1 MDYVNLL
8 NEEQREAVMAAPGP
22 ILVVAGAGSGKT
34 RALTYRVAYLL
45 DNGVE
50 PSRIVLA
57 TFTNKA
63 ARQMLERVSR
73 LISHGTEAIWGGTFH
88 HLAHRLLRRHAALAG
103 YDPSFTILDR
113 SDSAELLSKCY
124 EEMKLSRSEVHFP
137 RREGALEIFG
147 LAANRETPLEK
158 LIAEEFPH
166 FSEQTER
173 LVELSRLYRKRKQK
187 ASVVDYDD
195 LLSEAVRLLR
205 DQNDLREEYQNRFH
219 HILVDE
225 YQDTSRLQA
234 DFIHLLAAGHRQ
246 IMAVGDDAQS
256 IYSWRGADIRNM
268 LAFPERYPDSRVL
281 YLRANYRSTPE
292 ILSLANA
299 AIAANRFQF
308 PKELA
313 PVRKS
318 HRLKPAV
325 VCCPTAGVQASFV
338 ASQIQTLQR
347 EGLPLQEIAI
357 LYRAHFHAL
366 EVQLELTRAG
376 IPFEITSGL
385 RFFEQAHLKDVAAFL
400 RLATNP
406 RDSVAFFRVVRM
418 FPGVGEKTAGR
429 LWEDF
434 TQKSDLASVV
444 PPKSCAA
451 AWNRWISLQR
461 EIASPELCRLPAS
474 QIEKVI
480 DGFYR
485 EHVESQHADAAHR
498 LEDLAQLV
506 SFAADFPDTESLL
519 TQLTLLTNTDRSN
532 SPDGVH
538 LSTIHQAKGLEWR
551 AVFVIMLAD
560 GLFPSSRSTESL
572 IGEEEERRLFYV
584 ATTRAQDYLFLIY
597 PRYRASSYGENSLR
611 PSRFLVEIP
620 RDLYSDIR
628 TSRAGGRPIE

>member
-1 MDYVNLL
+1 MIDYEKLL
-8 NEEQREAVMAAPGP
+8 NEEQRQAVTAPPGP

-50 PSRIVLA
+50 PSRILLA

-63 ARQMLERVSR
+63 ARQMLERVAQ
-73 LISHGTEAIWGGTFH
+73 LIPHGIEAIWGGTFH
-88 HLAHRLLRRHAALAG
+88 HLAHRILRRHASLAG

-113 SDSAELLSKCY
+113 SDSAELLSECY
-124 EEMKLSRSEVHFP
+124 DELKLARCGLRFP

-147 LAANRETPLEK
+147 LAANREIPLET

-166 FSEQTER
+166 FSEQTDR
-173 LVELSRLYRKRKQK
+173 LVELARLYRRRKQK
-187 ASVVDYDD
+187 ASAVDYDD
-195 LLSEAVRLLR
+195 LLSETVRLLR
-205 DQNDLREEYQNRFH
+205 EQETLRTEYQDRFH

-234 DFIHLLAAGHRQ
+234 DFIHLLASGHRQ

-268 LAFPERYPDSRVL
+268 LSFPERYPGSRTL

-313 PVRKS
+313 PVRKGL
-318 HRLKPAV
+318 RLKPLV
-325 VCCPTAGVQASFV
+325 VCCPTANAQASFV
-338 ASQIQTLQR
+338 ASRIQELHR
-347 EGLPLQEIAI
+347 EGIPWEEIAI

-366 EVQLELTRAG
+366 EIQLELTRTG

-400 RLATNP
+400 RLAVNP
-406 RDSVAFFRVVRM
+406 RDSVAFSRVVRM
-418 FPGVGEKTAGR
+418 FPGIGEKTAGR
-429 LWEDF
+429 LWEEF
-434 TQKSDLASVV
+434 ARKGDLASVV
-444 PPKSCAA
+444 PPKSCGT
-451 AWNRWISLQR
+451 AWQEWVKLHR
-461 EIASPELCRLPAS
+461 EISSPELRCRPGA

-480 DGFYR
+480 ETFYR
-485 EHVESQHADAAHR
+485 TYLESQHADAAHR
-498 LEDLAQLV
+498 LEDLSQLV
-506 SFAADFPDTESLL
+506 SFAAGFPDTESLL
-519 TQLTLLTNTDRSN
+519 TQLTLLTNTDRAASRE
-532 SPDGVH
+532 GVQ
-538 LSTIHQAKGLEWR
+538 LSTIHQAKGLEWQ

-560 GLFPSSRSTESL
+560 GLFPSGRSAESL
-572 IGEEEERRLFYV
+572 MGEEEERRLFYV
-584 ATTRAQDYLFLIY
+584 ATTRARDRLFLVY
-597 PRYRASSYGENSLR
+597 PRYRASQYGENSLR
-611 PSRFLVEIP
+611 PSRFLAEIP
-620 RDLYSDIR
+620 RELYTDL
-628 TSRAGGRPIE
+628 RPG

>member
-1 MDYVNLL
+1 MIDYVKLL
-8 NEEQREAVMAAPGP
+8 NEEQREAVTAAPGP

-50 PSRIVLA
+50 PSRILLA

-63 ARQMLERVSR
+63 ARQMLERVAR
-73 LISHGTEAIWGGTFH
+73 LIPHGTEAIWGGTFH
-88 HLAHRLLRRHAALAG
+88 HLAHRLLRRHASLAG

-113 SDSAELLSKCY
+113 SDAAELLSECY
-124 EEMKLSRSEVHFP
+124 DELKLSRSELHFP

-147 LAANRETPLEK
+147 LAANREMPLET
-158 LIAEEFPH
+158 LISEEFPH
-166 FSEQTER
+166 FAEQTDR
-173 LVELSRLYRKRKQK
+173 LVELARLYRKRKQK
-187 ASVVDYDD
+187 ASSVDYDD
-195 LLSEAVRLLR
+195 LLSEAARLLR
-205 DQNDLREEYQNRFH
+205 EQEPLREEYQDHFH

-234 DFIHLLAAGHRQ
+234 DFIHLLASGHRQ

-268 LAFPERYPDSRVL
+268 LSFPERYPDSRLL

-313 PVRKS
+313 PVRQGQ
-318 HRLKPAV
+318 RLKPSV
-325 VCCPTAGVQASFV
+325 VCCPTANAQASFV
-338 ASQIQTLQR
+338 SSQIQELR
-347 EGLPLQEIAI
+347 GEGIPWEEIAI

-366 EVQLELTRAG
+366 ELQLELTRAG
-376 IPFEITSGL
+376 IPFAITSGL

-406 RDSVAFFRVVRM
+406 RDSVAFARLVRM

-434 TQKSDLASVV
+434 SQTGDLASVA
-444 PPKSCAA
+444 PPKTSAA
-451 AWNRWISLQR
+451 AWKEWVALQR
-461 EIASPELCRLPAS
+461 EIASPELRRQPAA

-480 DGFYR
+480 DSFYR
-485 EHVESQHADAAHR
+485 TYVESQHADAVHR
-498 LEDLAQLV
+498 LEDLSQLV
-506 SFAADFPDTESLL
+506 SFAAEFPDTESLL
-519 TQLTLLTNTDRSN
+519 TQLTLLTNTDRSG
-532 SPDGVH
+532 SREGVQ

-560 GLFPSSRSTESL
+560 GLFPSSRSAESL
-572 IGEEEERRLFYV
+572 LGEEEERRLFYV
-584 ATTRAQDYLFLIY
+584 ATTRAQDHLFLVY
-597 PRYRASSYGENSLR
+597 PRYRASHYGENSLR
-611 PSRFLVEIP
+611 PSRFLSEIP
-620 RDLYSDIR
+620 RELYSDVR
-628 TSRAGGRPIE
+628 TSRTG

>member
-1 MDYVNLL
+1 MIDYVNLL
-8 NEEQREAVMAAPGP
+8 NEEQREAVTATPGP

-63 ARQMLERVSR
+63 ARQMLERVGQ
-73 LISHGTEAIWGGTFH
+73 LIPHGTEAIWGGTFH

-113 SDSAELLSKCY
+113 ADSAELLSECY

-147 LAANRETPLEK
+147 LATNRETPLDK
-158 LIAEEFPH
+158 LIAEDFPH
-166 FSEQTER
+166 FAEQTER
-173 LVELSRLYRKRKQK
+173 LVELARLYRKRKQK
-187 ASVVDYDD
+187 ASAVDYDD

-205 DQNDLREEYQNRFH
+205 DQNSIREEYQDHFH

-234 DFIHLLAAGHRQ
+234 EFIHLLAAGHRQ

-268 LAFPERYPDSRVL
+268 LAFPERYPECRVL

-313 PVRKS
+313 PVRNS

-325 VCCPTAGVQASFV
+325 VSCPTANVQASFV
-338 ASQIQTLQR
+338 ASQIQTLRR
-347 EGLPLQEIAI
+347 EGVSWEEIAI

-406 RDSVAFFRVVRM
+406 RDSVAFSRVVRM
-418 FPGVGEKTAGR
+418 FPGVGEKTANR
-429 LWEDF
+429 LWEEF
-434 TQKSDLASVV
+434 SRKGDLSAVS
-444 PPKSCAA
+444 PPKSCTAS
-451 AWNRWISLQR
+451 WNQWISLQR
-461 EIASPELCRLPAS
+461 EIASPELRQLPAA

-485 EHVESQHADAAHR
+485 EQVESQHADAAHR
-498 LEDLAQLV
+498 LEDLSQLV
-506 SFAADFPDTESLL
+506 SFAAEFPDTDSLL

-532 SPDGVH
+532 SREGVH

-551 AVFVIMLAD
+551 TVFVIMLAD

-572 IGEEEERRLFYV
+572 MGEEEERRLFYV
-584 ATTRAQDYLFLIY
+584 ATTRAQDHLFLVY
-597 PRYRASSYGENSLR
+597 PRYRASHYGENSLR
-611 PSRFLVEIP
+611 PSRFLAEIP
-620 RDLYSDIR
+620 RELYSDVR
-628 TSRAGGRPIE
+628 PSRIG

>member
-1 MDYVNLL
+1 VIDYVNLL
-8 NEEQREAVMAAPGP
+8 NEEQREAVTAAPGP

-45 DNGVE
+45 ENGVE

-63 ARQMLERVSR
+63 ARQMLERVGR
-73 LISHGTEAIWGGTFH
+73 LIPHGTEAIWGGTFH

-113 SDSAELLSKCY
+113 SDSAELLSECY
-124 EEMKLSRSEVHFP
+124 EEMKLARSEVHFP

-147 LAANRETPLEK
+147 LATNRETPLDK
-158 LIAEEFPH
+158 LIAEDFPH
-166 FSEQTER
+166 FAEQTDR
-173 LVELSRLYRKRKQK
+173 LVELARLYRKRKQK
-187 ASVVDYDD
+187 ASAVDYDD

-205 DQNDLREEYQNRFH
+205 DQNAIREEYQDHFH

-234 DFIHLLAAGHRQ
+234 EFIHLLAAGHRQ

-268 LAFPERYPDSRVL
+268 LAFPERYPDCRVL

-318 HRLKPAV
+318 HLLKPAV
-325 VCCPTAGVQASFV
+325 VCCPTANGQASFV
-338 ASQIQTLQR
+338 ASQIQTLRR
-347 EGLPLQEIAI
+347 EGVPSEEIAI

-406 RDSVAFFRVVRM
+406 RDSVAFSRVVRM
-418 FPGVGEKTAGR
+418 FPGVGEKTANR
-429 LWEDF
+429 LWEEF
-434 TQKSDLASVV
+434 SQKGDLAAVV
-444 PPKSCAA
+444 PPKSCTAS
-451 AWNRWISLQR
+451 WNQWISLQR
-461 EIASPELCRLPAS
+461 EIASPELRQLPAA

-485 EHVESQHADAAHR
+485 EQVESQHADAAHR
-498 LEDLAQLV
+498 LEDLSQLV
-506 SFAADFPDTESLL
+506 SFAAEFPDTDSLL

-532 SPDGVH
+532 SREGVH

-551 AVFVIMLAD
+551 TVFVIMLAD
-560 GLFPSSRSTESL
+560 GLFPSGRSTESL
-572 IGEEEERRLFYV
+572 MGEEEERRLFYV
-584 ATTRAQDYLFLIY
+584 ATTRAQDHLFLVY
-597 PRYRASSYGENSLR
+597 PRYRASHYGENSLR
-611 PSRFLVEIP
+611 PSRFLAEIP
-620 RDLYSDIR
+620 RELYSDVR
-628 TSRAGGRPIE
+628 PSRIG

>member
-1 MDYVNLL
+1 MIDYVHLL
-8 NEEQREAVMAAPGP
+8 NEEQREAVTAAPGP

-50 PSRIVLA
+50 PSRILLA

-63 ARQMLERVSR
+63 ARQMLERVGR
-73 LISHGTEAIWGGTFH
+73 LIPHGTEAIWGGTFH
-88 HLAHRLLRRHAALAG
+88 HLAHRLLRRHASLAG
-103 YDPSFTILDR
+103 YDPGFTILDR
-113 SDSAELLSKCY
+113 SDSAELLSECY
-124 EEMKLSRSEVHFP
+124 DEMKLSRSELHFP

-147 LAANRETPLEK
+147 LAANREVPLET
-158 LIAEEFPH
+158 LIPEEFPH
-166 FSEQTER
+166 FAEQTDR
-173 LVELSRLYRKRKQK
+173 LVELARLYRKRKQK
-187 ASVVDYDD
+187 ASSVDYDD
-195 LLSEAVRLLR
+195 LLSETVRLLR
-205 DQNDLREEYQNRFH
+205 EQEALREEYQDHFH

-268 LAFPERYPDSRVL
+268 LSFPERYPDSRVL

-313 PVRKS
+313 PVRTS
-318 HRLKPAV
+318 HRLKPSV
-325 VCCPTAGVQASFV
+325 VCCPTANVQASFV
-338 ASQIQTLQR
+338 AAQIQEIRR
-347 EGLPLQEIAI
+347 EGIPWEEIAV

-366 EVQLELTRAG
+366 ELQLELTRAG

-400 RLATNP
+400 RLAANP
-406 RDSVAFFRVVRM
+406 RDSVAFSRVVRM
-418 FPGVGEKTAGR
+418 FPGVGEKTATR
-429 LWEDF
+429 LWEEF
-434 TQKSDLASVV
+434 AQKGDLASVV
-444 PPKSCAA
+444 PPKACATAWKEWA
-451 AWNRWISLQR
+451 ALQR
-461 EIASPELCRLPAS
+461 EIASPELRRLPAA

-480 DGFYR
+480 EGFYR
-485 EHVESQHADAAHR
+485 TYVESQHADAAHR
-498 LEDLAQLV
+498 LEDLSQLV
-506 SFAADFPDTESLL
+506 SFAAEFPDTESLL
-519 TQLTLLTNTDRSN
+519 TQLTLLTNTDRS
-532 SPDGVH
+532 SSREGVH

-560 GLFPSSRSTESL
+560 GLFPSGRSTESL
-572 IGEEEERRLFYV
+572 MGEEEERRLFYV
-584 ATTRAQDYLFLIY
+584 ATTRAQDQLFLVY
-597 PRYRASSYGENSLR
+597 PRYRASHYGENSLR
-611 PSRFLVEIP
+611 PSRFLAEIP
-620 RDLYSDIR
+620 RELYSDVR
-628 TSRAGGRPIE
+628 SSRIG

>member
-1 MDYVNLL
+1 MIDYGNLL
-8 NEEQREAVMAAPGP
+8 NEEQREAVTAAPGP

-50 PSRIVLA
+50 PSRILLA

-73 LISHGTEAIWGGTFH
+73 LIPQGTEAIWGGTFH

-113 SDSAELLSKCY
+113 SDSAELLSECY
-124 EEMKLSRSEVHFP
+124 DEMKLSRSELHFP

-147 LAANRETPLEK
+147 LAANRETALEQ
-158 LIAEEFPH
+158 LITEEFPH
-166 FSEQTER
+166 FAQQTDR
-173 LVELSRLYRKRKQK
+173 LIELARLYRTRKQK
-187 ASVVDYDD
+187 ASAVDYDD

-205 DQNDLREEYQNRFH
+205 EQAQLREEYQDRFH

-234 DFIHLLAAGHRQ
+234 DFIHLLASGYRQ

-268 LAFPERYPDSRVL
+268 LAFPERYPGSRIL

-308 PKELA
+308 RKELA
-313 PVRKS
+313 PVRQGN
-318 HRLKPAV
+318 RLKPAV
-325 VCCPTAGVQASFV
+325 VCCPTAGAQASFV
-338 ASQIQTLQR
+338 ASQVQELQR
-347 EGLPLQEIAI
+347 GGIPPEEIAI

-406 RDSVAFFRVVRM
+406 RDSVAFSRVVRM
-418 FPGVGEKTAGR
+418 LPGVGEKTAHR
-429 LWEDF
+429 LWDDF
-434 TQKSDLASVV
+434 SRKANLASVV
-444 PPKSCAA
+444 PPKSCATL
-451 AWNRWISLQR
+451 WNQWVSLQR
-461 EIASPELCRLPAS
+461 EIASPELRCLPAV

-485 EHVESQHADAAHR
+485 EIVESQHADAAHR
-498 LEDLAQLV
+498 LEDLSQLA
-506 SFAADFPDTESLL
+506 SFAAEFPDTESLL
-519 TQLTLLTNTDRSN
+519 TQLTLLTNTDRPN
-532 SPDGVH
+532 SREGVH

-560 GLFPSSRSTESL
+560 GLFPSSRSAESL

-584 ATTRAQDYLFLIY
+584 ATTRARDDLFLVY
-597 PRYRASSYGENSLR
+597 PLYRASQYGENSLR
-611 PSRFLVEIP
+611 PSRFLAEIP
-620 RDLYSDIR
+620 RGLYRDLR
-628 TSRAGGRPIE
+628 TARIG